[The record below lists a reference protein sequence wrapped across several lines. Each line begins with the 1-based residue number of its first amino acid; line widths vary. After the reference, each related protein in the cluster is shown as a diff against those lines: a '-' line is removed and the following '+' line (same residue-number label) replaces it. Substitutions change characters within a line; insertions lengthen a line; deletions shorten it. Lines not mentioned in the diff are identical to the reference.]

1 MALRNYGADNVIDNK
16 RKLLCDVLLTTLPQ
30 AESASFALGY
40 FFISGF
46 DVIVESVEHLKNFRL
61 LISNTTNQSTAEALI
76 EGFKKVKQAKEYS
89 LDKEQ
94 TSYSDILDGFRLSLK
109 MFKLN

>member
-46 DVIVESVEHLKNFRL
+46 DVIVESVEHLK
-61 LISNTTNQSTAEALI
+61 
-76 EGFKKVKQAKEYS
+76 
-89 LDKEQ
+89 
-94 TSYSDILDGFRLSLK
+94 ILDC
-109 MFKLN
+109 